1 MITRGAE
8 VQCQRGSL
16 EVQVK
21 SELVFIGIQMF
32 FKGSAV
38 MMSQQRWV
46 VKQLNIRGYLHL
58 KGTPCLPQV
67 EEGKYS
73 KGSED
78 QCNPTLIKKAL
89 REMGALM
96 WLATKTRPDIASTC
110 GILSTLVVLRPDLV
124 LAKATSLW
132 KYVRHTMF
140 YGMTFRNSDDRTLAL
155 ESDASFGSGASR
167 SRSGYAIKW
176 GPNVIMYKSS
186 RQSLTAYSTCEA
198 ETCAMADAIAD
209 QLRMEYFVL
218 QVGSVESCQAGGDN
232 AASLAALA
240 KPRFHEML
248 WRTRHFGL
256 RASWIRDTSRQHE
269 ITLNHKAGSELA
281 ADLLTKSLSRVKLE
295 QFRPMLGVIRA
306 HDA

>member
-1 MITRGAE
+1 MEPADGAKYPTLILEAMKGIGGVFLVRVEATGELVGIICVFVDDVLAAGESEVNLRVSEHVLKTWKGKLQGMITRGAE

-21 SELVFIGIQMF
+21 SELVFIGIQML

-46 VKQLNIRGYLHL
+46 ATQLNIRGYLHL

-78 QCNPTLIKKAL
+78 QCNPTLIKKAQ

-110 GILSTLVVLRPDLV
+110 EVLSTLVVLRPDLV

-140 YGMTFRNSDDRTLAL
+140 YGMTFTNSDDRTLAL

-167 SRSGYAIKW
+167 SRTGYAIKW
-176 GPNVIMYKSS
+176 GPCDHV
-186 RQSLTAYSTCEA
+186 QVLTA
-198 ETCAMADAIAD
+198 
-209 QLRMEYFVL
+209 
-218 QVGSVESCQAGGDN
+218 
-232 AASLAALA
+232 
-240 KPRFHEML
+240 
-248 WRTRHFGL
+248 
-256 RASWIRDTSRQHE
+256 
-269 ITLNHKAGSELA
+269 
-281 ADLLTKSLSRVKLE
+281 
-295 QFRPMLGVIRA
+295 VIDGIL
-306 HDA
+306 HM